1 MTTDIA
7 VIGGGSAGL
16 IAAPYAVRAGK
27 SVTVYARE
35 CIGTDHTRNVMMPG
49 SKHSIFYV
57 RISACILKI

>member
-35 CIGTDHTRNVMMPG
+35 CIGTDLTCNVM
-49 SKHSIFYV
+49 I
-57 RISACILKI
+57 